1 LFFLFNCSTKEISMN
16 TTVSMP
22 VASNVAA
29 SVVAPTEKQIQRL
42 MNLGVHSIPATRSQ
56 ASALISQLIAS
67 RDMQPATQAQV
78 GRAAVLGGRDLP
90 GAGVREKSTQIAIL
104 EAFQLWQQADT
115 DEQHQAALDL
125 VMSRIQE
132 RFMKPVAVQQPKGE
146 DAPI

>member
-1 LFFLFNCSTKEISMN
+1 MN
-16 TTVSMP
+16 AITSMP

-29 SVVAPTEKQIQRL
+29 SVVAPTDKQVQRL

-56 ASALISQLIAS
+56 ASALISQLIAN

-104 EAFQLWQQADT
+104 EAYQLWVQAET

-125 VMSRIQE
+125 LIGRVQE
-132 RFMKPVAVQQPKGE
+132 RFMKPMAVQQPVSGE
-146 DAPI
+146 AAPM

>member
-1 LFFLFNCSTKEISMN
+1 MN
-16 TTVSMP
+16 ATAIPT
-22 VASNVAA
+22 ASNVAA

-56 ASALISQLIAS
+56 ASALISKLIAT

-78 GRAAVLGGRDLP
+78 GRAAYLGGRDLP

-104 EAFQLWQQADT
+104 EAFQFWQQADS
-115 DEQHQAALDL
+115 DEQHQEALDL
-125 VMSRIQE
+125 LMTRIQE

>member
-56 ASALISQLIAS
+56 ASALISQMIAS

>member
-1 LFFLFNCSTKEISMN
+1 MN
-16 TTVSMP
+16 TAVSIP

-29 SVVAPTEKQIQRL
+29 SVVAPTDKQIQRL
-42 MNLGVHSIPATRSQ
+42 MMLGVQSVPATRSQ

-78 GRAAVLGGRDLP
+78 GRAAALGGRDLP
-90 GAGVREKSTQIAIL
+90 GAGVREKSTQIAIM
-104 EAFQLWQQADT
+104 EAFQLWQKAET

-125 VMSRIQE
+125 LMTRIQE

>member
-1 LFFLFNCSTKEISMN
+1 LAFKAFLQL
-16 TTVSMP
+16 VR
-22 VASNVAA
+22 
-29 SVVAPTEKQIQRL
+29 RL
-42 MNLGVHSIPATRSQ
+42 LRSYHSSLPAVTCNPQ
-56 ASALISQLIAS
+56 
-67 RDMQPATQAQV
+67 QAQV
-78 GRAAVLGGRDLP
+78 GRAAALGGRDLP